1 MRQPQA
7 ARRYARAPVHAA
19 LPAAIVVVASLAA
32 CTAEPGPSLT
42 DAAPGLDARS
52 GLPDGAL
59 EAAHG
64 RPWDRPSE
72 AWDGRSDLTAEA
84 AVRCALENNRVLRRT
99 LAELDR
105 RRALVQDAHLPPNPS
120 LSAAIGAPIGMGSV
134 PVLAML
140 GQQVDWLWRRDAV
153 VGEADASLRT
163 MLLEAA
169 STVVATV
176 VEARAAYV
184 DAASAAELRALAGK
198 DADVAARV
206 LAAEEAAFR
215 AGEARGTAVNQARM
229 NAGEASNRVMEA
241 QLALVAARTRLL
253 EAIGRG
259 DAPVDGWNTADA
271 TASAALR
278 AAGIEPPAFAED
290 EEALRQLVREQRLD
304 LRAARA
310 RTEGV
315 EARVRLATAGRLPT
329 LILGAGYEQDMEGDR
344 SVMFEAQ
351 SALPVLNTGAYRLDA
366 AVAEL
371 EMSRIEEDRLWQ
383 RAVIDARRAL
393 AAIAAAEHHAAVLRE
408 VTLGG
413 YESNRRILAEG
424 VAAGET
430 NALEL
435 WRSEHQ
441 ENHVRIQIAR
451 AERDRALAALGLE
464 RSLAGARLS
473 PVAGGPM
480 GAAQPGTASATGM
493 GMGGASATAMPDFEF
508 TALEAME

>member
-1 MRQPQA
+1 MANPLFSDRHTAPLRRH
-7 ARRYARAPVHAA
+7 AR
-19 LPAAIVVVASLAA
+19 LPAAAVASVALAG
-32 CTAEPGPSLT
+32 CTAAPGPSL
-42 DAAPGLDARS
+42 DEAAPGLDARA
-52 GLPDGAL
+52 GLQEGSVD
-59 EAAHG
+59 AARRH
-64 RPWDRPSE
+64 PWDVPSD
-72 AWDGRSDLTAEA
+72 AWDGRSDLQAAA
-84 AVRCALENNRVLRRT
+84 AVRCALENNRMLRRT
-99 LAELDR
+99 LSELDR

-120 LSAAIGAPIGMGSV
+120 LNLALGAPIGMGSV

-140 GQQVDWLWRRDAV
+140 AQQVDWLWRRDAI

-169 STVVATV
+169 SIVVATA

-184 DAASAAELRALAGK
+184 DAAAAAELKALAVR
-198 DADVAARV
+198 DAEVAARV
-206 LAAEEAAFR
+206 LAAEQAAFD
-215 AGEARGTAVNQARM
+215 AGEARGTAVNRARM

-241 QLALVAARTRLL
+241 ELALVAAKTRLL

-259 DAPVDGWNTADA
+259 DAPMEGWSTADS
-271 TASAALR
+271 TAAAAAR
-278 AAGIEPPAFAED
+278 SAGIDAPPLPED
-290 EEALRQLVREQRLD
+290 EEALRQLVREKRLD

-315 EARVRLATAGRLPT
+315 EARVRLAMAGRLPT
-329 LILGAGYEQDMEGDR
+329 LVFGAGFEQDMEGDR

-351 SALPVLNTGAYRLDA
+351 SSLPVLNGGQYRLDA
-366 AVAEL
+366 AEAEL

-393 AAIAAAEHHAAVLRE
+393 ASIAAAEHHAAVLRD
-408 VTLGG
+408 VTLAG
-413 YESNRRILAEG
+413 YDSNRRLLAEG
-424 VAAGET
+424 VAAGEST
-430 NALEL
+430 ALAL

-464 RSLAGARLS
+464 RSLAGVRLA
-473 PVAGGPM
+473 PVAGVPM
-480 GAAQPGTASATGM
+480 GPATSGVTAAM
-493 GMGGASATAMPDFEF
+493 GMGTAAAVTAMPDFEF